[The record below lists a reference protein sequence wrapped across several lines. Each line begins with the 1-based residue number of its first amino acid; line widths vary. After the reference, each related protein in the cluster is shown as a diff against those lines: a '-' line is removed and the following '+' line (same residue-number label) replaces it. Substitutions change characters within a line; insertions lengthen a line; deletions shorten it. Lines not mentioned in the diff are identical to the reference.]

1 MTSRPQEAK
10 SGAAF
15 LEVLT
20 VLQQVHRSLYN
31 AETVLEL
38 YESSPYLWV
47 RVPPLRDARSLLRE
61 VSGWWPNKLASFL
74 EEKPQKLCLVEGN
87 RLRGLD
93 KEDATSC
100 AFVIFVQSTSES
112 NWGKL
117 PRQAGKHCGLLNID
131 FG

>member
-1 MTSRPQEAK
+1 MKSRPQEAK

-31 AETVLEL
+31 AEMVLEL

-61 VSGWWPNKLASFL
+61 VSG
-74 EEKPQKLCLVEGN
+74 
-87 RLRGLD
+87 
-93 KEDATSC
+93 
-100 AFVIFVQSTSES
+100 
-112 NWGKL
+112 
-117 PRQAGKHCGLLNID
+117 
-131 FG
+131 